1 MAEGVDQAERGHSA
15 SDNGQDADDEAV
27 KMGLVLAIDDVDGLN
42 FRHEHDSFD
51 RIVGEIDHTR
61 AQGVSVVLLILLPV
75 GAFDNHWN
83 DLQVVEVILPALL
96 FLEILHKLPRLDIAL
111 QLLDVVLDILGLVG
125 NWKVE
130 VLASIAEGKV
140 IDLVGHPGLIDELI
154 FEIEDDIVV
163 RSGLE
168 HQSTRRL
175 CQPKLLPSAEAEY
188 PSACI

>member
-1 MAEGVDQAERGHSA
+1 M
-15 SDNGQDADDEAV
+15 
-27 KMGLVLAIDDVDGLN
+27 LAIDDVDGLN
-42 FRHEHDSFD
+42 FRHEHDSFN

-61 AQGVSVVLLILLPV
+61 AQGVSVVLLVLLAV
-75 GAFDNHWN
+75 SAFDNNWN

-96 FLEILHKLPRLDIAL
+96 FLEILHKLPRLDISL
-111 QLLDVVLDILGLVG
+111 QLLDVVLDIFGLVG

-175 CQPKLLPSAEAEY
+175 YQPKLLPSAEAEY